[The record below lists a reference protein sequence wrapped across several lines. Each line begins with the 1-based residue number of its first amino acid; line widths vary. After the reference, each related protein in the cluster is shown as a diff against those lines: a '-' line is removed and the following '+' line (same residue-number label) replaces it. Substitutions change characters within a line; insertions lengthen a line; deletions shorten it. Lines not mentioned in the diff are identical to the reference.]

1 MTLDRKL
8 EWDWFPGVVPE
19 NVALHETAYVETTYS
34 FQLFRSNAFEA
45 VRLGRGSSIYLGVM
59 FDLGAHARVHVG
71 DFTLMNGSRIIC
83 DSQITIGDY
92 CLISW
97 NTVLMDTYRAPI
109 SPTFRRSLLESI
121 AHRPDHRAEPAEQ
134 ARPIAIGNGVW
145 IGFDSVVLPGVTIG
159 DGAIV
164 GARSV
169 VTNDV
174 PPYAIVAGNPAR
186 MIRQIDP
193 EASRRAVAEA
203 IKVANSS
210 EHTPALAETRE
221 SVLPLPDGE
230 DREDGKSNLE

>member
-19 NVALHETAYVETTYS
+19 NVVLDDTTHVETTYS
-34 FQLFRSNAFEA
+34 FQLFRSAAPEA

-59 FDLGAHARVHVG
+59 FDLGPVARVHVG

-83 DSQITIGDY
+83 DSEITIGDY

-97 NTVLMDTYRAPI
+97 NTVLMDTYRVPI
-109 SPTFRRSLLESI
+109 SPAIRRTLLEQVAS
-121 AHRPDHRAEPAEQ
+121 HSSRRVEPAEQ

-145 IGFDSVVLPGVTIG
+145 IGFDSIVLPDVNIG

-169 VTNDV
+169 VTSDV

-186 MIRQIDP
+186 VIRQLDP
-193 EASRRAVAEA
+193 ESSRRAVAEA
-203 IKVANSS
+203 VQRFNVS
-210 EHTPALAETRE
+210 TL
-221 SVLPLPDGE
+221 LQ
-230 DREDGKSNLE
+230 